1 MKKSFVL
8 TVVGFVLFAIGVAI
22 IAIAEKNSIV
32 LPVWATVVSCGLTIA
47 AGVLAVCSNYVDKQ
61 VPNRKPLMVIF
72 TMFPIMA
79 VMYALRYADVVSDEV
94 AGYTL
99 IAVLIIGSFL
109 AFHFD
114 ENYRLKK
121 KAEPADN
128 ADADETKPLPDVDD
142 VTVVCGEEAVVTE
155 LEFPEGATLLVL
167 GEDGNPELDEYG
179 RLQFYD
185 DEGHR
190 IYGVSAL
197 GTVTKITETII
208 EITKEDGSTITVN
221 CDGSVEGNIPDS
233 PYVPS
238 PDNKV
243 GWRSVYQGIRER
255 LKERPQEK

>member
-8 TVVGFVLFAIGVAI
+8 TVVGFVLFTIGVAI

-61 VPNRKPLMVIF
+61 VPNRKSLMVIF

-142 VTVVCGEEAVVTE
+142 DDVTVIGDKEGDAVVVEVNPDNGVEVQVPEEYETLLDRVASLDE
-155 LEFPEGATLLVL
+155 NGNIRLSKDGYGDVVITPEGVVT
-167 GEDGNPELDEYG
+167 GEVPESLY
-179 RLQFYD
+179 
-185 DEGHR
+185 
-190 IYGVSAL
+190 
-197 GTVTKITETII
+197 
-208 EITKEDGSTITVN
+208 
-221 CDGSVEGNIPDS
+221 IPDL
-233 PYVPS
+233 
-238 PDNKV
+238 DNQE
-243 GWRSVYQGIRER
+243 GWKNVYQGFRER
-255 LKERPQEK
+255 LERPQEK

>member
-61 VPNRKPLMVIF
+61 VPNRKSLMVIF

-128 ADADETKPLPDVDD
+128 ADADETKPLPDVDYDD
-142 VTVVCGEEAVVTE
+142 VTVIGDKEGDAVVVEVNPDNGVEVQVPEEYETLLDRVASLDE
-155 LEFPEGATLLVL
+155 NGNIRLSKDGYGDVVITPEGVVT
-167 GEDGNPELDEYG
+167 GEVPESLY
-179 RLQFYD
+179 
-185 DEGHR
+185 
-190 IYGVSAL
+190 
-197 GTVTKITETII
+197 
-208 EITKEDGSTITVN
+208 
-221 CDGSVEGNIPDS
+221 IPDL
-233 PYVPS
+233 
-238 PDNKV
+238 DNQE
-243 GWRSVYQGIRER
+243 GWKNVYQGVRER
-255 LKERPQEK
+255 LEERPDENK